1 MDPIIY
7 RGVLAVVIIIILSWI
22 ALILYRVA
30 RGGAIKRVDFWKAK
44 WKIVLFWM
52 IIAAIVIVIWYLLNK
67 YGILDL
73 VSKK

>member
-7 RGVLAVVIIIILSWI
+7 RRVLAVISIIILGWI
-22 ALILYRVA
+22 ALILYRVG

-52 IIAAIVIVIWYLLNK
+52 IVAAIVIVAWYLLNK

-73 VSKK
+73 LLKK